1 MGNIRFNLLIGIR
14 FFFLLA
20 LFEVCGGGDA
30 PFSDEEE
37 GGKHREQGQN
47 TVPSVMN
54 LVAEKTEKAKELQVS
69 WINSVGAIPIEISYM
84 LKGGN
89 SKSIVKKNIRIA
101 TGKNGSFLIV
111 VSEPETY
118 IVTAVAV
125 DNYGRRSD
133 ELTVMATPLRGEEVV
148 RTYFLRRADILTTSL
163 MNLCFGKSA
172 CECWNTKY
180 PHATRPYWNGDTV
193 VWGQGAGFSGFVVLR
208 KASSEESTYRKKY
221 IDMTERMYNSVN
233 RC

>member
-1 MGNIRFNLLIGIR
+1 
-14 FFFLLA
+14 
-20 LFEVCGGGDA
+20 
-30 PFSDEEE
+30 
-37 GGKHREQGQN
+37 
-47 TVPSVMN
+47 MN

-69 WINSVGAIPIEISYM
+69 WINSVGAISVEISYM

-101 TGKNGSFLIV
+101 TVKNGSFLTV
-111 VSEPETY
+111 VSEPGTY

-133 ELTVMATPLRGEEVV
+133 ELTVMATPLREEEVV
-148 RTYFLRRADILTTSL
+148 RTYFLRRADILMTSL

-180 PHATRPYWNGDTV
+180 PHATGPYWNGDAV
-193 VWGQGAGFSGFVVLR
+193 VWGQGAGFSGFVALR

-221 IDMTERMYNSVN
+221 IDMTDRMYNSVN